1 MILGKEYYLII
12 ISNYY
17 EQIVNYY
24 DKEYYLVIISNY
36 YE

>member
-1 MILGKEYYLII
+1 MLLDKVYYFII